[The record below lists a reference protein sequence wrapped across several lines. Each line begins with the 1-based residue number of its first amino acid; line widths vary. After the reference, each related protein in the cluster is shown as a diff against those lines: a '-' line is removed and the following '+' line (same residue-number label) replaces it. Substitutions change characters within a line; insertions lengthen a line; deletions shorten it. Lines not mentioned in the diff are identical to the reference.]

1 MRLSLTAWGLRQQ
14 AGGLVHAARE
24 QMDGAEDLERLRA
37 IVRVQRAIRKGETDG
52 NPYTEPDPMWT
63 PLRPTPPSAEY
74 PSTHAVLG
82 AAAARILQHATRSDR
97 FAFCQG
103 SSSAVPAGSER
114 CFTRFSEA
122 AAENAASRV
131 YIGYHFRTATAA
143 GLRLGRQIGNFAVRH
158 SLRPLRPRA
167 S

>member
-1 MRLSLTAWGLRQQ
+1 
-14 AGGLVHAARE
+14 V
-24 QMDGAEDLERLRA
+24 DGAEDLERLRA

-158 SLRPLRPRA
+158 SLRPLWPRA